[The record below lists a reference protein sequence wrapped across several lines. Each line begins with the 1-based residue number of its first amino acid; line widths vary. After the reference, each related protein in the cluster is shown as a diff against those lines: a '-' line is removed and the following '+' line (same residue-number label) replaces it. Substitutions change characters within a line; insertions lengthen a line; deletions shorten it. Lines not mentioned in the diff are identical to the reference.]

1 MSGRAF
7 VLGDK
12 IDTDVLAPG
21 ALMKLQPE
29 ALAQHCLEAIA
40 PDFAKTLRPGDVVVA
55 GASFGIGSSREQAA
69 VSLKIL
75 GVKAV
80 LAKSFARIFYR
91 NAFNLGLPALM
102 FPQADEI
109 SDGDQIDL
117 DLAAGRV
124 VNLSSGKDYA
134 IAPIPAHL
142 RAIVEAGGIVGYLRA
157 RQAGQGAGD
166 LANGELAKGER
177 E

>member
-7 VLGDK
+7 VFGDK

-21 ALMKLQPE
+21 ALMKLKPE
-29 ALAQHCLEAIA
+29 QLAQHCLEAIA
-40 PDFAKTLRPGDVVVA
+40 PDFAKSVQPGDVVF
-55 GASFGIGSSREQAA
+55 GGYSFGIGSSREQAA

-91 NAFNLGLPALM
+91 NAFNLGLPALF

-109 SDGDQIDL
+109 SNGDRVEL

-124 VNLSSGKDYA
+124 TNHTTSKDYS
-134 IAPIPAHL
+134 IAPVPAHL
-142 RAIVEAGGIVGYLRA
+142 RAIIDAGGIVGYLQA
-157 RQAGQGAGD
+157 RQAQM
-166 LANGELAKGER
+166 AKGDGV
-177 E
+177 